1 MFKMIQIYL
10 NAIIGAVYMLLGMI
24 NPKDEYK
31 YIAPSQTLINQYLK
45 PEKVL
50 LSNNAAYAVNYLPK
64 SYSKRGTIDYTKYLQ
79 KAIDENEFIVLPDF
93 PISINRAGL
102 SIGSS
107 KTIVFQKNSQIIYE
121 GPANGK
127 IWDIIKIYN
136 VQDVNI
142 INANIVGSRYSK
154 EKQSGEWSA
163 GISVLN
169 SRNVIIRN
177 PKISDTLGDGIF
189 IGSEDGGVSENVQV
203 TGGWI
208 NNVRRNGISITS
220 GRNVFLNNIL
230 ISNTNGTA
238 PEAGIDIEPSIEPE
252 FIENVNLTNIYT
264 FNNKVSGIAVNM
276 NALSTEKTKDVK
288 FISITISNHTD
299 VGSAYA
305 FGTSLNENK
314 KLFDAKGVINITNPK
329 WEKSR
334 NDLYWKSNNQQSILI
349 NITNINSSNK
359 EKKDKLENFLKEQPN
374 FKLR

>member
-1 MFKMIQIYL
+1 MIQIYL
-10 NAIIGAVYMLLGMI
+10 NAIIGVACMLLGII
-24 NPKDEYK
+24 NPKDEFK
-31 YIAPSQTLINQYLK
+31 YIAPNQTLINQYLK

-50 LSNNAAYAVNYLPK
+50 IAPNAAYAVNYLPK
-64 SYSKRGTIDYTKYLQ
+64 SYSKRGTVDYTKYLQ
-79 KAIDENEFIVLPDF
+79 KAIDENEFVIFPDF

-102 SIGSS
+102 SIGSK
-107 KTIVFQKNSQIIYE
+107 KTIVFQKNSQIKYQ

-136 VQDVNI
+136 VQDVKI
-142 INANIVGSRYSK
+142 INANIIGSRYSK

-169 SRNVIIRN
+169 SRNVIIKN

-252 FIENVNLTNIYT
+252 FIENVNLTDIYT

-314 KLFDAKGVINITNPK
+314 KLFDAKGVINIINPK

-349 NITNINSSNK
+349 NFTNINSSNK

>member
-1 MFKMIQIYL
+1 MIQIYL
-10 NAIIGAVYMLLGMI
+10 NAIIGVAYMLLGI
-24 NPKDEYK
+24 ISPKEEFI
-31 YIAPSQTLINQYLK
+31 YIAPSQELINQFLK
-45 PEKVL
+45 PEKII
-50 LSNNAAYAVNYLPK
+50 LSKNAVYAVDYLPK
-64 SYSKRGTIDYTKYLQ
+64 PYSKKGTVDYTKYLQ
-79 KAIDENEFIVLPDF
+79 KVIDENEFIVLPDF

-102 SIGSS
+102 SIGSK
-107 KTIVFQKNSQIIYE
+107 KTIVFQKNSQIKYQ

-127 IWDIIKIYN
+127 HWDIIKIYN
-136 VQDVNI
+136 VDDVKI

-163 GISVLN
+163 GISVFN
-169 SRNVIIRN
+169 SKNVCILN

-203 TGGWI
+203 KGGWI

-220 GRNVFLNNIL
+220 GRNIFLNNIL

-276 NALSTEKTKDVK
+276 NALSTENTKDVK
-288 FISITISNHTD
+288 SISITISNHTD

-314 KLFDAKGVINITNPK
+314 KLFDAKGVINIINPK

-334 NDLYWKSNNQQSILI
+334 NDLFWKSNNKQSILI
-349 NITNINSSNK
+349 NITNISSSNI
-359 EKKDKLENFLKEQPN
+359 EKKEKLENFLKEQPN